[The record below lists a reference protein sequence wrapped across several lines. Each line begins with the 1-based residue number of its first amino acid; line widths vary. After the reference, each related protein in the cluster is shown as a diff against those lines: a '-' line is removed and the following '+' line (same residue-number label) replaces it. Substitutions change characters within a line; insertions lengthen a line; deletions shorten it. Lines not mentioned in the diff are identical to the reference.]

1 MARKY
6 WLMKCEPAAYTID
19 ALERDRRCGWEGVRN
34 FQARNFLR
42 AMKRGDQVIF
52 YASNADPSGA
62 TGVAEVAREAY
73 PDPFAL
79 KTGHDYFDPKS
90 TPENPIWYTVDLGF
104 VEKFPRTVPLGELR
118 ATPGLEAMEIL
129 RKGSRL
135 SVTPLTKQ
143 EFEIVRRLGR
153 KKV

>member
-1 MARKY
+1 MAKNY

-19 ALERDRRCGWEGVRN
+19 ALERDKTCGWEGVRN

-42 AMKRGDQVIF
+42 AMKGGDGVIF

-62 TGVAEVAREAY
+62 TGVAEVVRDAY

-79 KTGHDYFDPKS
+79 KKGHRYHDPKS

-104 VEKFPRTVPLGELR
+104 VETFARTVPLAELR
-118 ATPGLEAMEIL
+118 ETPGLEAMEIL

-135 SVTPLTKQ
+135 SVTPVTKE
-143 EFEIVRRLGR
+143 EFEIVRKLGR
-153 KKV
+153 KS

>member
-1 MARKY
+1 MAKNY
-6 WLMKCEPAAYTID
+6 WLVKCEPAAYTID
-19 ALERDRRCGWEGVRN
+19 ALERDGTCGWEGVRN

-42 AMKRGDQVIF
+42 SMKRGDPVIF

-62 TGVAEVAREAY
+62 TGVAEVMRDAY
-73 PDPFAL
+73 PDPFAT
-79 KTGHDYFDPKS
+79 KKGHRYFDPKS

-104 VEKFPRTVPLGELR
+104 VEKFKRTVPLGELR
-118 ATPGLEAMEIL
+118 ETPGLEGMEIL

-135 SVTPLTKQ
+135 SVTPVTKE

-153 KKV
+153 KG